1 MTITFSRHQ
10 GTSPL
15 LISIPHDGR
24 RLPPRIAARMSDEGR
39 ALPDTDWYL
48 RKLYAF
54 AELSGATIVAAKY
67 SRYVVDL
74 NRSPDDGALYEG
86 RASTGLCPLRT
97 FAGHAVYNEGES
109 VSERQKQRRLAK
121 YWQPYHAELSETL
134 EQLREQ
140 FGYALLWDAHSI
152 RSKVPELFEGDLPD
166 LNIGTDD
173 GRSCPKAVED
183 AVAQV
188 AAASPYSSV
197 VNGRFKGG
205 YITRHYGEPDGR
217 IFAVQLELAQRCYMN
232 EETMRYDT
240 KRAATLSATLSE
252 MLAAFEASATSVV
265 AESE

>member
-39 ALPDTDWYL
+39 AMPDTDWYL

-54 AELSGATIVAAKY
+54 AEHSGATIVAAKY

-74 NRSPDDGALYEG
+74 NRPPDDSVLYEG
-86 RASTGLCPLRT
+86 RASPALCPLRS
-97 FAGHAVYNEGES
+97 FAGHPIYAVDMT

-121 YWQPYHAELSETL
+121 YWQPYHVELSEIL
-134 EQLREQ
+134 AHLKEQ

-152 RSKVPELFEGDLPD
+152 RSRVPQLFEGELPD
-166 LNIGTDD
+166 LNIGTND
-173 GRSCPKAVED
+173 GQSCPKPVED
-183 AVAQV
+183 AVARV

-205 YITRHYGEPDGR
+205 HITRHYGQPGDR
-217 IFAVQLELAQRCYMN
+217 IFAMQLELAQRCYMN
-232 EETMRYDT
+232 EESMRYDT
-240 KRAATLSATLSE
+240 KRAATLCATLSE
-252 MLAAFEASATSVV
+252 MLAAFETSAASAVSD
-265 AESE
+265 